1 MGERAGQID
10 LEHLMF
16 EMLICCLGSSKE
28 QTPRQ
33 DQVGKR
39 LPGEMAVKDGR
50 EGAGVGEEIPRCR
63 TVTCEERWGRETGEE
78 GVCRHSPSKKG
89 SARSLGSAEPK
100 SAIGGAHMP
109 QGWICPVPP
118 SLWLTPPQPMLRHKL
133 GEAHR

>member
-50 EGAGVGEEIPRCR
+50 EGAGVGEEALAS
-63 TVTCEERWGRETGEE
+63 WA
-78 GVCRHSPSKKG
+78 S
-89 SARSLGSAEPK
+89 SLG
-100 SAIGGAHMP
+100 G
-109 QGWICPVPP
+109 
-118 SLWLTPPQPMLRHKL
+118 
-133 GEAHR
+133 